1 MSFLSYL
8 KDRKP
13 VPLIYS
19 EDLNEGCKNVL
30 LIDNNVENAQ
40 MFLTSANDSTFPII
54 YSHNSTKTE
63 LLELLKR
70 KFTTIERIGIVF
82 TSNLGSSKRFLD
94 NKPFFTQEE
103 SSVIP
108 YSENVEFILNILKE
122 FSVKNIDYLACDTLN
137 YPNWENYYQILSK
150 ETGVI
155 VGASNDKTGNV
166 KYGGDWIMESTSQDI
181 EVVYFT
187 KKIEYYQYLL
197 DNLTWATG
205 LTKPV
210 GLATSGSYLYA
221 TDFINN
227 SGGRI
232 SQIKLSDGS
241 IFKSDWATLELNY
254 YPISL
259 VISGSYL
266 YLGSN
271 YYNQTTTEG
280 RISKINLSDGSI
292 VKSDWATGLNG
303 AVVGLAISGSYLYA
317 ANNNFNNINNY
328 YGIISKIKLSD
339 GSIESNWATG
349 FKSLASL
356 TISGSYLY
364 APEPDNNRI
373 IKIKLSD
380 GSIESNWATGL
391 SEPVGLTTSGSYLYV
406 SSYNNGTISQ
416 FDLPPLPTPTPL
428 PPSNICFPANTP
440 ILTDQG
446 MIPIEKI
453 NPDKHTINNKKIVD
467 ITKTITLDNY
477 LVCFKKN
484 ALGMN
489 RPTEKTIMSKD
500 HKVYYQGQML
510 EAKNFLGKFVNVIK
524 VKYNGEILYNVLMEK
539 YDKIYVNNLICET
552 LHPDNIIAKL
562 YTRKCKYTNEV
573 RDKIIALLEK
583 CAEKKD
589 YKTYNKMIKSII

>member
-1 MSFLSYL
+1 M
-8 KDRKP
+8 
-13 VPLIYS
+13 
-19 EDLNEGCKNVL
+19 
-30 LIDNNVENAQ
+30 
-40 MFLTSANDSTFPII
+40 
-54 YSHNSTKTE
+54 
-63 LLELLKR
+63 
-70 KFTTIERIGIVF
+70 
-82 TSNLGSSKRFLD
+82 
-94 NKPFFTQEE
+94 
-103 SSVIP
+103 
-108 YSENVEFILNILKE
+108 KE

-166 KYGGDWIMESTSQDI
+166 KHGGDWIMESTSQDV
-181 EVVYFT
+181 ELLYFT

-205 LTKPV
+205 LDSPV

-221 TDFINN
+221 TDNNN
-227 SGGRI
+227 SLGGRI

-241 IFKSDWATLELNY
+241 IFKSDWVTLGSNY
-254 YPISL
+254 YLIGL
-259 VISGSYL
+259 AISGSYL
-266 YLGSN
+266 YVGSN
-271 YYNQTTTEG
+271 YYNSNTQEG

-292 VKSDWATGLNG
+292 VKSDWATGLNS

-349 FKSLASL
+349 FEYLFGV

-391 SEPVGLTTSGSYLYV
+391 NTPAGLTTYGSYLYTSENGNNRISQIKLSDGSIEKSDWATGLSEPLGLTTSGSYLYV
-406 SSYNNGTISQ
+406 ANNGNGTISQ

-453 NPDKHTINNKKIVD
+453 NPDNYTINNKKIVD

-500 HKVYYQGQML
+500 HKVYYQGQMI